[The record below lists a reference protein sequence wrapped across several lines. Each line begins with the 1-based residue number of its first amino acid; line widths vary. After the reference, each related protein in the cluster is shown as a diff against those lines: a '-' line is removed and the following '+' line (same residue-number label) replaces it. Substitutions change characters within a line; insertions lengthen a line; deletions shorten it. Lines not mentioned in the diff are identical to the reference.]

1 MRPMRPAPPRSAAGL
16 VSRLVCGCAALLAF
30 SASSPALDSIEFLS
44 GSSQSQTI
52 GPAHLT
58 GGPGSD
64 YASRI
69 PLGGLFTLR
78 VSSDQPC
85 RISVQRQN
93 AGVWFV
99 EGQLLVQIV
108 EIGASPD
115 ERPPVPIDSTA
126 APLIDSPQPL
136 IEQTYGLRYLL
147 DGMSVKNA
155 PRTYTT
161 GILFTVTDLE

>member
-1 MRPMRPAPPRSAAGL
+1 MSPAPHHRAATTNRAFL
-16 VSRLVCGCAALLAF
+16 LACTCAAWLALAPP
-30 SASSPALDSIEFLS
+30 SGAVNSIEFVA
-44 GSSQSQTI
+44 GASQSQLITA
-52 GPAHLT
+52 AHLT
-58 GGPGSD
+58 GGPGAD

-78 VSSDQPC
+78 VNSDQPC

-93 AGVWFV
+93 TGVWFV

-108 EIGASPD
+108 EIGASAD
-115 ERPPVPIDSTA
+115 ERPPVPIDSSA
-126 APLIDSPQPL
+126 APLIDSASPL
-136 IEQTYGLRYLL
+136 IDQTYGLRYLL

-161 GILFTVTDLE
+161 EILFTVTDLE